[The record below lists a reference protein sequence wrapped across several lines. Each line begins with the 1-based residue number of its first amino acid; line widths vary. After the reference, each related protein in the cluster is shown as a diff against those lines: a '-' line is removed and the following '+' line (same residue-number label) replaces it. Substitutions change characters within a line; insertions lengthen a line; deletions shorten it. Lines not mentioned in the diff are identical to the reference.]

1 MQTSRVQGLEAVA
14 LQSSQERPLDLS
26 RGMSSLNHVSR
37 MQVKQLEMMVG
48 DEGDDVSVD
57 ES

>member
-14 LQSSQERPLDLS
+14 LQSSQERPLDLC